1 MCTHRGFTL
10 VELMIVVA
18 IIGILAAVS
27 IPAYQ
32 QYIGRAQVMDAVNLI
47 GGLKVELTSVYGEF
61 GSCPVNSELGFGAA
75 SDYKGK
81 YIDKI
86 EFSGPSPSVV
96 DSRCTI
102 TGTFKTTGIHTG
114 LSGKTIIVTMTATP
128 SGISQWEARQ
138 SITQGTVPAR
148 LLPTTLR

>member
-1 MCTHRGFTL
+1 MFSHRGFTL

-18 IIGILAAVS
+18 IVGILAAIS

-32 QYIGRAQVMDAVNLI
+32 EYIARAEVIDAVNLI
-47 GGLKVELTSVYGEF
+47 GGLKVELTSTFGEI
-61 GSCPVNSELGFGAA
+61 GSCPVNSELGYGAA

-96 DSRCTI
+96 DSTCTI
-102 TGTFKTTGIHTG
+102 TATFKTTGIHTG
-114 LSGKTIIVTMTATP
+114 LSGKTIIVIMSSTP

-138 SITQGTVPAR
+138 SITQGTVPTR